1 MAHSGAGLRAVSG
14 KRHEGSGS
22 MDGKGVAGKGR
33 KGTGGPAGKA
43 GLALILCVAL
53 IGVMGVSVTLPIL
66 PKLGDVFHL
75 DAAGIALI
83 ITCFT
88 LPSAFMTPVA
98 GVLADRF
105 GRKAVLLPG
114 LALFA
119 CGGAGCAL
127 SGSFGALLAW
137 RAVQG
142 LGAAPLGI
150 LYGTLVGDLYEEAD
164 RPKIMGMVGA
174 TISLGTALYP
184 ALGGILGEMDWTW
197 PFWVSLCAL
206 PVGLLALRVPLE
218 RPHAGMDWKRY
229 GRESRA
235 IILHPAAVGLFG
247 LTFLCFCILYGP
259 TITYFPLLA
268 DTLFRASPSQIGGVF
283 TVASLGTAA
292 IAMNLAWLGKKYPHR
307 RLLLAA
313 VGLYLAAQSLMLA
326 LPDRVGLLWWLA
338 LPIFLGGAAQG
349 LSFPLLNARMT
360 TLAPTRN
367 RAIVMAMNGTVL
379 RLSQSLSPLV
389 FGIGWS
395 LAGWRGPY
403 AMGVGVALLIWALV
417 LYVYPKESG
426 AGA

>member
-1 MAHSGAGLRAVSG
+1 MTTDSPMHAGG
-14 KRHEGSGS
+14 H
-22 MDGKGVAGKGR
+22 DGQPFRSVR
-33 KGTGGPAGKA
+33 PVGPA
-43 GLALILCVAL
+43 GLALVLCVAL
-53 IGVMGVSVTLPIL
+53 IGVMGVSITLPIL
-66 PKLGDVFHL
+66 PKLAGVFRL
-75 DAAGIALI
+75 DASGVALL

-88 LPSAFMTPVA
+88 LPSAFMTPIA

-114 LALFA
+114 LVLFA
-119 CGGAGCAL
+119 CGGVGCAL
-127 SGSFGALLAW
+127 SKSFGMLLAC

-150 LYGTLVGDLYEEAD
+150 LYGTLVGDMYEESE
-164 RPKIMGMVGA
+164 RPKMMGMIGA

-184 ALGGILGEMDWTW
+184 GIGGLLGEMDWRL
-197 PFWVSLCAL
+197 PFWVSLSAL
-206 PVGLLALRVPLE
+206 PVALLALRVPLE
-218 RPHAGMDWKRY
+218 RPHADMDWARY
-229 GRESRA
+229 ARESKA
-235 IILHPAAVGLFG
+235 IILRPAALGLFA

-268 DTLFRASPSQIGGVF
+268 DLLYNASPSHIGGVF
-283 TVASLGTAA
+283 TLASLGTAL
-292 IAMNLAWLGKKYPHR
+292 IAMNLAWLGKKHSHR

-313 VGLYLAAQSLMLA
+313 TGCYLLAQGLMLA
-326 LPDRVGLLWWLA
+326 LPGVAPSLWWLT

-349 LSFPLLNARMT
+349 LTFPLLNARMT

-395 LAGWRGPY
+395 VIGWRGPY
-403 AMGVGVALLIWALV
+403 AMGIGVSLLIGALV
-417 LYVYPKESG
+417 LYVYPTSSGKE
-426 AGA
+426 

>member
-1 MAHSGAGLRAVSG
+1 MTTDSPMHAGG
-14 KRHEGSGS
+14 H
-22 MDGKGVAGKGR
+22 DGQPFRSVR
-33 KGTGGPAGKA
+33 PVGPA
-43 GLALILCVAL
+43 GLALVLCVAL
-53 IGVMGVSVTLPIL
+53 IGVMGVSITLPIL
-66 PKLGDVFHL
+66 PKLAGVFRL
-75 DAAGIALI
+75 DASGVALL

-88 LPSAFMTPVA
+88 LPSAFMTPIA

-114 LALFA
+114 LVLFA
-119 CGGAGCAL
+119 CGGVGCAL
-127 SGSFGALLAW
+127 SKSFGMLLAC

-150 LYGTLVGDLYEEAD
+150 LYGTLVGDMYEESE
-164 RPKIMGMVGA
+164 RPKMMGMIGA

-184 ALGGILGEMDWTW
+184 GIGGLLGEMDWRL
-197 PFWVSLCAL
+197 PFWVSLFAL
-206 PVGLLALRVPLE
+206 PVALLALRVPLE
-218 RPHAGMDWKRY
+218 RPHADMDWARY
-229 GRESRA
+229 ARESKA
-235 IILHPAAVGLFG
+235 IILRPAALGLFA

-268 DTLFRASPSQIGGVF
+268 DLLYNASPSHIGGVF
-283 TVASLGTAA
+283 TLASLGTAL
-292 IAMNLAWLGKKYPHR
+292 IAMNLAWLGKKHSHR

-313 VGLYLAAQSLMLA
+313 TGCYLLAQGLMLA
-326 LPDRVGLLWWLA
+326 LPGVAPSLWWLT

-349 LSFPLLNARMT
+349 LTFPLLNARMT

-395 LAGWRGPY
+395 VIGWRGPY
-403 AMGVGVALLIWALV
+403 AMGMGVSLLIGALV
-417 LYVYPKESG
+417 LYVYPTSSGKE
-426 AGA
+426 

>member
-1 MAHSGAGLRAVSG
+1 MTTDSPKHAGG
-14 KRHEGSGS
+14 H
-22 MDGKGVAGKGR
+22 DGQPFRSVR
-33 KGTGGPAGKA
+33 PVGPA
-43 GLALILCVAL
+43 GLALVLCVAL
-53 IGVMGVSVTLPIL
+53 IGVMGVSITLPIL
-66 PKLGDVFHL
+66 PKLAGVFRL
-75 DAAGIALI
+75 DASGVALL

-88 LPSAFMTPVA
+88 LPSAFMTPIA

-114 LALFA
+114 LVLFA
-119 CGGAGCAL
+119 CGGVGCAL
-127 SGSFGALLAW
+127 SKSFGMLLAC

-150 LYGTLVGDLYEEAD
+150 LYGTLVGDMYEESE
-164 RPKIMGMVGA
+164 RPKMMGMIGA

-184 ALGGILGEMDWTW
+184 GVGGLLGEMDWRW
-197 PFWVSLCAL
+197 PFWVSLFAL
-206 PVGLLALRVPLE
+206 PVALLALRVPLE
-218 RPHAGMDWKRY
+218 RPHADMDWARY
-229 GRESRA
+229 ARESKA
-235 IILHPAAVGLFG
+235 IILRPAALGLFA

-268 DTLFRASPSQIGGVF
+268 DLLYNASPSHIGGVF
-283 TVASLGTAA
+283 TLASLGTAL
-292 IAMNLAWLGKKYPHR
+292 IAMNLAWLGKKHSHR

-313 VGLYLAAQSLMLA
+313 TGCYLLAQGLMLA
-326 LPDRVGLLWWLA
+326 LPGVAPSLWWLT

-349 LSFPLLNARMT
+349 LTFPLLNARMT

-395 LAGWRGPY
+395 VIGWRGPY
-403 AMGVGVALLIWALV
+403 AMGIGVSLLIGALV
-417 LYVYPKESG
+417 LYVYPTSSGKE
-426 AGA
+426 

>member
-1 MAHSGAGLRAVSG
+1 MDE
-14 KRHEGSGS
+14 KRL
-22 MDGKGVAGKGR
+22 
-33 KGTGGPAGKA
+33 TGGRCAERSGGTSPGRA
-43 GLALILCVAL
+43 GLALVLCVAL

-66 PKLGDVFHL
+66 PKLADVFRL
-75 DAAGIALI
+75 DASGVALI

-114 LALFA
+114 LLLFA

-127 SGSFGALLAW
+127 SGSFGTLLAW

-150 LYGTLVGDLYEEAD
+150 LYGTLVGDLYAESE
-164 RPKIMGMVGA
+164 RPRMMGMIGA

-184 ALGGILGEMDWTW
+184 ALGGLLGEIDWSW

-218 RPHAGMDWKRY
+218 RPHSRMDWGRY
-229 GRESRA
+229 GRESRD
-235 IILHPAAVGLFG
+235 IILHPAALGLFG

-268 DTLFRASPSQIGGVF
+268 DELFHASPSRIGGVF
-283 TVASLGTAA
+283 TLASVGTAL
-292 IAMNLAWLGKKYPHR
+292 IAMNLAALEKMFPHR

-313 VGLYLAAQSLMLA
+313 VGLYLLAQSLMLA
-326 LPDRVGLLWWLA
+326 LPDRVSALWWLA
-338 LPIFLGGAAQG
+338 LPIFSGGAAQG
-349 LSFPLLNARMT
+349 LTFPLLNARMT

-379 RLSQSLSPLV
+379 RLSQSVSPLL
-389 FGIGWS
+389 FGVGWS
-395 LAGWRGPY
+395 LLGWRGPY
-403 AMGVGVALLIWALV
+403 LMGFGVSLLMGGLV
-417 LYVYPKESG
+417 LSLYPLSSVKE
-426 AGA
+426 